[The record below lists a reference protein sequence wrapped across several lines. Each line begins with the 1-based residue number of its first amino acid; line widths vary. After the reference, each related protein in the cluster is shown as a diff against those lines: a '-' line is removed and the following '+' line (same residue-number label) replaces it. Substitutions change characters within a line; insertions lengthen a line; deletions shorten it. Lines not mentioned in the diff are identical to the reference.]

1 MLEYIIF
8 GFLVMNVLL
17 LIVVCV
23 RGIEQKDK
31 KNMKNSVTGAWNR
44 YAFMKQMKDS
54 LKKGNALAV
63 IVKFSDLKYYNTTLG
78 VYSINRIRKK
88 AAEWLSAEWKEMQC
102 YDCGNGIFV
111 LVGAGT
117 ESGMEEEIK
126 KKIMERFQEAW
137 KCSKM
142 EIVIPVQICSVYISD
157 DVHTMEDMLLVVDGE
172 FSGKESEIS
181 DFQDILTEYHRK
193 IMVEA
198 AIYKALE
205 NKSFEVYYQPI
216 WDRKHGNI
224 HSAEALVRLKDEE
237 LGFISPEEF
246 IPIAER
252 NGTIFDIGLFVFE
265 EACRFYKEKNLQAQ
279 GIDYIEVNLSVIQC
293 MDSKIVQNFNEI
305 LSEKDLEACHINLE
319 ITESAVTDNQGILKR
334 TVRALDRMGIR
345 FSLDDYGTGYS
356 NISFMYDLPFSIIK
370 IDKSILWKALHPQLG
385 QGDYRARIMLE
396 KTVSMLQEM
405 KYQILVEGVETEE
418 QKELLEKMRCDY
430 LQGYFFSKP
439 LPADDFMDYL
449 QTANV

>member
-1 MLEYIIF
+1 MLYKIIF
-8 GFLVMNVLL
+8 GFVVMEALL

-23 RGIEQKDK
+23 RGVEQKGK
-31 KNMKNSVTGAWNR
+31 KNMKNSITGAWNR
-44 YAFMKQMKDS
+44 YAFMKQMKYS
-54 LKKGNALAV
+54 FKKGNAFAV

-78 VYSINRIRKK
+78 VHSVNRIRKK
-88 AAEWLSAEWKEMQC
+88 AAEWLDAAWKEMQC
-102 YDCGNGIFV
+102 YDCGNGVFA
-111 LVGAGT
+111 LVGFGI
-117 ESGMEEEIK
+117 EGSKEKEIEG
-126 KKIMERFQEAW
+126 KIMERFQDAW
-137 KCSKM
+137 KCIKT
-142 EIVIPVQICSVYISD
+142 EIVIPVQVCSVHIPD
-157 DVHTMEDMLLVVDGE
+157 DVHTMEDMLLVVDRE
-172 FSGKESEIS
+172 FSGKESEILN
-181 DFQDILTEYHRK
+181 FQDMLTEYQRK

-216 WDRKHGNI
+216 WDRENGNI
-224 HSAEALVRLKDEE
+224 HSAEALIRLKDEE

-293 MDSKIVQNFNEI
+293 MDSNLVQNFNEI
-305 LSEKDLEACHINLE
+305 LSQKDLEACHINLE

-334 TVRALDRMGIR
+334 TVRALDHMGIR

-356 NISFMYDLPFSIIK
+356 NISFMYDMPFTIIK

-418 QKELLEKMRCDY
+418 QKNLLEKMQCDY

-439 LPADDFMDYL
+439 LPADEFMDYL
-449 QTANV
+449 QAANT